1 MKRVVQIILT
11 FFILSMN
18 VHASDVLRLVTTTS
32 TDNSGL
38 TDYLIERFKTETGIN
53 VHTVAVGTGKAL
65 AIAKNGDADA
75 ILVHSKA
82 DELEFVEQGYGL
94 QRFDVMYNDFIIVGP
109 TAFSKTSSV
118 QDVLAQIKSTESLFL
133 SRGDDSGTHK
143 KEQAL
148 WRQAGIN
155 PQGRWYRES
164 GQGMGKTLQI
174 ASELDAYALTDR
186 GTWLAQNA
194 NQSSNLQVVYEGDEQ
209 LFNPYGIIAV
219 NPEKFSHVNIDAAQ
233 IFINWLL
240 SEQGQKLIT
249 EFKING
255 QQLFFSAAG

>member
-1 MKRVVQIILT
+1 MRQILRSLVLILL
-11 FFILSMN
+11 LSCN
-18 VHASDVLRLVTTTS
+18 AHANNVLRLVTTTS

-38 TDYLIERFKTETGIN
+38 TDYLIEEFKAQTGIE

-65 AIAKNGDADA
+65 AIARNGDADV

-82 DELEFVEQGYGL
+82 DEVNFVEQGYGVK
-94 QRFDVMYNDFIIVGP
+94 RIEVMYNDFIIVGP
-109 TAFSKTSSV
+109 TAFSEARTIQNV
-118 QDVLAQIKSTESLFL
+118 FAQIKATESLFL

-143 KEQAL
+143 KEKAL
-148 WRQAGIN
+148 WKAVDID
-155 PQGRWYRES
+155 PQGSWYRES

-174 ASELDAYALTDR
+174 ASELDAYVLTDR

-194 NQSSNLQVVYEGDEQ
+194 NQSSRLTIVFEDDEL

-219 NPEKFSHVNIDAAQ
+219 NPQRYAHVNIEAAQ
-233 IFINWLL
+233 QFINWLT
-240 SEQGQKLIT
+240 SAQGQQLIA

-255 QQLFFSAAG
+255 QQLFFPSAS

>member
-1 MKRVVQIILT
+1 MKHVIQIILT
-11 FFILSMN
+11 FFLLSIH
-18 VHASDVLRLVTTTS
+18 VHANDVLRLVTTTS

-38 TDYLIERFKTETGIN
+38 TDYLIEQFKTETGIN

-75 ILVHSKA
+75 ILVHSKT
-82 DELEFVEQGYGL
+82 DELKFVEQGYGV

-109 TAFSKTSSV
+109 SALSEISSV
-118 QDVLAQIKSTESLFL
+118 QDVLSQIKTTGSLFL

-143 KEQAL
+143 KEKAL
-148 WRQAGIN
+148 WFKAGIT
-155 PQGRWYRES
+155 PQGSWYRES

-194 NQSSNLQVVYEGDEQ
+194 NQSSNLKIVYEGDEQ

-219 NPEKFSHVNIDAAQ
+219 NPEKFSHVNIGGAQ
-233 IFINWLL
+233 AFINWLL
-240 SEQGQKLIT
+240 SEHGQKLIA

-255 QQLFFSAAG
+255 QQLFFPIAG

>member
-1 MKRVVQIILT
+1 MTRVIQIVLT

-18 VHASDVLRLVTTTS
+18 VHANEVLRLVTTTS

-38 TDYLIERFKTETGIN
+38 TDYLIKQFKTETGIN

-65 AIAKNGDADA
+65 TIAKNGDADA
-75 ILVHSKA
+75 ILVHSRV
-82 DELEFVEQGYGL
+82 DELEFVQQGYGL

-109 TAFSKTSSV
+109 SAFNGISSV
-118 QDVLAQIKSTESLFL
+118 RDVLVQIKSTESLFL

-155 PQGRWYRES
+155 PQGLWYRES

-219 NPEKFSHVNIDAAQ
+219 NPEKFSHVNIGAAQ
-233 IFINWLL
+233 VFINWLL
-240 SEQGQKLIT
+240 SEQGQKLIA

-255 QQLFFSAAG
+255 QQLFFPAAG